1 MAVKIIGLSG
11 YAGSGKDT
19 VAAML
24 EGYEVKKFAG
34 KLKKIAGVM
43 LNVPEAMFE
52 LPEFKAEYLR
62 DWQMTVREFLQ
73 KFGTEA
79 VRDNFDRD
87 AWVKALFS
95 DLHHSSRWV
104 ITDVRF
110 PNEAA
115 AIKDRGGVV
124 VRIKRGE
131 AVNAHPSETA
141 LDYWAFDHII
151 DNTGTLEDL
160 RKNVTEWLSVQ
171 KLK

>member
-24 EGYEVKKFAG
+24 EGCKVKKFAG
-34 KLKKIAGVM
+34 KLKQVVGIM
-43 LNVPEAMFE
+43 LNVPEACFE
-52 LPEFKAEYLR
+52 LSEFKAEYLP
-62 DWQMTVREFLQ
+62 DWGMTVREFLQ
-73 KFGTEA
+73 KLGTDA
-79 VRDNFDRD
+79 VRDNLHVD

-124 VRIKRGE
+124 VRINRGE
-131 AVNAHPSETA
+131 AVNAHLSETA
-141 LDYWAFDHII
+141 LDDWPFDHTI

-171 KLK
+171 K

>member
-1 MAVKIIGLSG
+1 MIKIVGLSG
-11 YAGSGKDT
+11 YAESGKDT
-19 VAAML
+19 AAAML

-34 KLKKIAGVM
+34 KLKKIAGII
-43 LNVPEAMFE
+43 LNVPEVCFE
-52 LPEFKAEYLR
+52 LPEFKAQYLPE
-62 DWQMTVREFLQ
+62 WKMTVREFLQ
-73 KFGTEA
+73 RLGTDA
-79 VRDNFDRD
+79 VRDNLDAD
-87 AWVKALFS
+87 AWVKALFT

-115 AIKDRGGVV
+115 AIKERGGVV

-141 LDYWAFDHII
+141 LDDWPFDHTI

-160 RKNVTEWLSVQ
+160 RKNVTEWLSGQ
-171 KLK
+171 K